1 MSTHGLVL
9 GSTAARGTT
18 RKGNRWRIARC
29 GGAKPAWQSHL
40 MYRQQHLMAS
50 NPLRQLRPHPDP
62 QTMAAPGGG
71 GYDPGGLLGSGLL
84 SAYQRHAFLG
94 GAGRRLAECTGTSPR

>member
-1 MSTHGLVL
+1 
-9 GSTAARGTT
+9 
-18 RKGNRWRIARC
+18 
-29 GGAKPAWQSHL
+29 
-40 MYRQQHLMAS
+40 MAS
-50 NPLRQLRPHPDP
+50 NPPRQLRPHPDP

-94 GAGRRLAECTGTSPR
+94 GAAIVGAGRRLAECTGTSPR